1 MAKKKSIKTLVDD
14 IYKVFEEYQSPS
26 QEDLDT
32 FSKNISDI
40 VSSRI
45 TEKRERKQHLRLSQ
59 IGVPNRK
66 LWYSM
71 NTDQSEIL
79 SGQDRLKFM
88 YGDILEELLNLL
100 IKTSGHQIE
109 DLQKELKIDGIV
121 GHQDCKIDGV
131 VTDIKSASSFA
142 TKKFTD
148 GSLLRGNDPFGYVA
162 QISAYAE
169 SQKQSKAAFLIIN
182 KENAA
187 LHLLEV
193 DFFDMINATDR
204 VKELKQVVKND
215 TPPEKCYED
224 QAEGMSGNR
233 ILNMH
238 CSWCP
243 YKFTC
248 WSDANNNTGLRVFKY
263 AKGPRYF
270 THVSK
275 EPNVQEITC

>member
-32 FSKNISDI
+32 FSKNITEI

-45 TEKRERKQHLRLSQ
+45 AERRERKQHLRLSQ
-59 IGVPNRK
+59 IGTPNRK

-88 YGDILEELLNLL
+88 YGDLLEELLNLL
-100 IKTSGHQIE
+100 IKTSGHKIE
-109 DLQKELKIDGIV
+109 DLQKELKIDGVV
-121 GHQDCKIDGV
+121 GHQDCTIDGV

-148 GSLLRGNDPFGYVA
+148 GSILRGNDPFGYVA

-169 SQKQSKAAFLIIN
+169 SQKQTKAAFLVIN

-187 LHLLEV
+187 LHLLEL

-215 TPPEKCYED
+215 IPPEKCYED

-233 ILNMH
+233 VLNMH

-248 WSDANNNTGLRVFKY
+248 WSDVNNGTGLRVFKY
-263 AKGPRYF
+263 AKGQRYF
-270 THVSK
+270 TNVSK